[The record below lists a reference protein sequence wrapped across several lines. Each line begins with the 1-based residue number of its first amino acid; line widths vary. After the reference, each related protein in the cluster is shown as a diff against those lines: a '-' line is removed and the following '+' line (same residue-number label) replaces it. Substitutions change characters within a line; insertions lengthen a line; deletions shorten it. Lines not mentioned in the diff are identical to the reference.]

1 MRSKS
6 AVLLAL
12 VAFVGLNA
20 PAHAAGL
27 WVAFDSNAV
36 DNFTAKWFGTN
47 KNYQA
52 RMYDA
57 YIGPD
62 VDVPPDNSEADE
74 VAVGNVYCVDLFG
87 HVPAN
92 PSEYYVDVKVND
104 GTNWEEENPGTRTN
118 LGRVAWLVNN
128 YGDAALTNQERHG
141 LQVAI
146 WSVAYE
152 NIFVYQTGLSAAAK
166 VAMDGFVAASV
177 GQSSGSFT
185 WYDAKS
191 TNQDMMDSS
200 NPVPE
205 PGTMLLLGTGLVG
218 LGLARF
224 RRKK

>member
-27 WVAFDSNAV
+27 WVAFDPNV
-36 DNFTAKWFGTN
+36 IDNFKAKWFGVD

-52 RMYDA
+52 RGYDA
-57 YIGPD
+57 FLGPD
-62 VDVPPDNSEADE
+62 VDNPPDNTEADE
-74 VAVGNVYCVDLFG
+74 VNLGRVYCIDLYG
-87 HVPAN
+87 HVPSN
-92 PSEYYVDVKVND
+92 PAEYYVDPLAD
-104 GTNWEEENPGTRTN
+104 GTGWATN
-118 LGRVAWLVNN
+118 NFGRVNYDRVAWLVCN
-128 YGDAALTNQERHG
+128 YGDTVNNGAQRLG

-152 NIFVYQTGLSAAAK
+152 GSFVYQTGLSNAAK
-166 VAMDGFVAASV
+166 VAMDGFIAASV
-177 GQSSGSFT
+177 NQSDTAT
-185 WYDAKS
+185 WYRASRLDR
-191 TNQDMMDSS
+191 QGMMDCS

>member
-36 DNFTAKWFGTN
+36 DNFTAKWNGIN
-47 KNYQA
+47 KSYQA
-52 RMYDA
+52 RMYEGFL
-57 YIGPD
+57 GPD
-62 VDVPPDNSEADE
+62 VDVPPDNTEADE
-74 VAVGNVYCVDLFG
+74 VGVGRIYCVDLIG
-87 HVPAN
+87 SVPGN
-92 PSEYYVDVKVND
+92 PTEYYVDVKVND
-104 GTNWEEENPGTRTN
+104 GSNWVEEVPATRTN
-118 LGRVAWLVNN
+118 LGQVAWLVNN
-128 YGDAALTNQERHG
+128 YGDSAVTNQERHG

-146 WSVAYE
+146 WAVAYK
-152 NIFVYQTGLSAAAK
+152 NNFQYVQGLSAAAK
-166 VAMDGFVAASV
+166 LAMDGYIAASE
-177 GQSSGSFT
+177 GQSSASFT
-185 WYDAKS
+185 WYDAQRAH
-191 TNQDMMDSS
+191 QDMMETS
-200 NPVPE
+200 NPIPE